1 MPTQTTT
8 ARDTAD
14 AIAVAMDARDHD
26 ALMALYADDV
36 VFHSPVTPNDFRGK
50 EAVSDLM
57 AHVLNGF
64 ETWQRTFVLA
74 DGELCVFGVRAR
86 IGGREVELAEEVY
99 VDADGRVREQRVHGR
114 PLAGVAAIAAVAG
127 PRMARRRGPLR
138 AALVRAL
145 AGSLPG
151 ALARGDALVTRLAR

>member
-1 MPTQTTT
+1 MPTETTT

-14 AIAVAMDARDHD
+14 AIAAAIEARDHD
-26 ALMALYADDV
+26 DLMALYADDV
-36 VFHSPVTPNDFRGK
+36 VFHSPVTPNDFHGK

-57 AHVLNGF
+57 AHVLGGF
-64 ETWQRTFVLA
+64 ESWERTFVLA
-74 DGELCVFGVRAR
+74 DGELCVFGVSAR
-86 IGGREVELAEEVY
+86 ISGREVEMTEEVH
-99 VDADGRVREQRVHGR
+99 VDADGRVREQRIYGR

-127 PRMARRRGPLR
+127 PRMARRRGRLR
-138 AALVRAL
+138 ATLVRAL